1 MNILSVSVII
11 ISHNSEGLFKCLLSV
26 KKQTDENDEIIVV
39 DDHSSVKFKEKLTNF
54 CRTNDINDVLN
65 PTIKGNRAFNRNLG
79 AKKAKNP
86 KNTKK

>member
-39 DDHSSVKFKEKLTNF
+39 DDHSSIEFRERLTYF
-54 CRTNDINDVLN
+54 CRTNDI
-65 PTIKGNRAFNRNLG
+65 
-79 AKKAKNP
+79 
-86 KNTKK
+86 